1 MNRLL
6 NILLV
11 CLLHVSWAVASTYK
25 LSVEVTPNGAG
36 SLNLT
41 SGIYEEGNTIN
52 LRTSGNTG
60 YVFKGWYEGETLVS
74 SVTSFNYK
82 MPSKDV
88 VLQARYD
95 YDPTVP
101 DNPAMPDTTTYFTL
115 TTSVSPEGAASLNTN
130 GGKYAANA
138 QINLRAYGNT
148 GYRFIAWKNESDQ
161 TVSTSTSFNYYM
173 PKGNS
178 HLTALYTYDPDVPA
192 NPDSTAQKSTVTL
205 QSKPNGGGSFNT
217 NSVTETAGSN
227 VRLYA
232 YTNTGYN
239 FLHWENEKGEIIS
252 SSREFYYVIP
262 HSDSKI
268 YGVFEFDPPLPGNP
282 AKNFWDKE
290 TGELIVDDFTE
301 GRLNNAVSEAIKGS
315 NNSEVT
321 MITVAGRINSND
333 FGIANSYQ
341 NCSLL
346 DLSRVAGVTEVPSYA
361 FDGTNLVS
369 VYLPAS
375 IEKIGYRAFEGC
387 ESLTSITCY
396 AMTPPVLEDRVFENT
411 QEGLIVYVPAA
422 AIAQYQDAEGW
433 KDFTILPIQ
442 EDIRSI
448 TVSLPES
455 INPKDFSQMWLELIN
470 QKSGQRL
477 HYIMT
482 DKSSYTFS
490 NIICN
495 TSWNIIIRNERGDVF
510 GQIENVEIK
519 DEDVTTTFT
528 ALSKPQ
534 NVTLSVLTPESE
546 DVTSQVQIAWT
557 DTLGNYLVQGAQLSG
572 LPVGYQVKYKLTLGK
587 ELAMKYNLP
596 AEGIYTIQQDNNTVP
611 VRLTTIGMVEL
622 SGCVKD
628 IQTNSSI
635 NGATI
640 SASQTFAGKYTN
652 TVTTKTNSKGEY
664 TLTVFGVPTTLTV
677 AATDYI
683 SQTHACDTLVNGEQH
698 VQLNDVLLKP
708 ITGATV
714 SLAFTYTPSVV
725 EGETAEK
732 QEWYSDYNNV
742 DYTIYNKTQQKSIT
756 QFNVQYPK
764 IVLLEEVATGDE
776 IELTATSRTAAF
788 TPVKATAIISKDQQ
802 ADATFPI
809 VELGKIQA
817 SFTKNSNEA
826 VVAML
831 YDETEKY
838 IKSYNYTNASI
849 AIDNLQDGTYTL
861 VTMGSS
867 KLFNTIYDLKQL
879 PNVGLTINKDYVQ
892 HKVEVKSGCITTIAI
907 EEVPMLDES
916 KLYYT
921 GENTSF
927 TVNKPSIVIGNY
939 LTLTGNLDFKPSYSG
954 SVRNVQMIV
963 DIPEKCSFVENSV
976 MVGNSV
982 SSYTLNGHRL
992 TIPMSNS
999 ADRVRFCVI
1008 PTDGGE
1014 YAPTAY
1020 TQFELN
1026 GSTILQPIGSA
1037 HYTAQNLSI
1046 NVPSTVARTTFP
1058 ISGTA
1063 IGKSTIE
1070 IYDNDVL
1077 IGQTTSL
1084 ANGVWSTT
1092 CELNEPYNLSKH
1104 KLHAKVT
1111 TKQNLV
1117 LTSEE
1122 KDLFYNTN
1130 AIEVKTVTMLNTAHT
1145 AANLNLY
1152 EYRTVY
1158 DFQNPSAES
1167 ATYWYWPSYP
1177 DFTFLVDFTDN
1188 SPEKVSNVHVHVLCL
1203 DNSIKSIPASYDEKK
1218 NLWVATAPFTSNTKP
1233 KNCSVTW
1240 DAENELL
1247 LDRNMLD
1254 DYSNELDSI
1263 IKGYHTNEEDIDFD
1277 IEVDEKLEEYLST
1290 LSEKQLDSLLESSQ
1304 DIFDKN
1310 NARLLEQTDKM
1321 FTTNVSDSIV
1331 SEYVKIVNHPFTW
1344 NSENDLINDGY
1355 EKIKLTDNTA
1365 IYRKQ
1370 EMSSVFLVDFSKRS
1384 FVEIITLSEMAI
1396 FDKEFLKN
1404 KTSKDLSNNI
1414 EEFNKKINS
1423 ALNEIRKVY
1432 FKIQNNFDVLI
1443 DEFTENQKEARY
1455 VINIQTFTY
1464 NQKNK
1469 KLNNLLKQYEAA
1481 TDPDEMARLAK
1492 EISKTQDEIADVAKL
1507 ISENKKKLNYATNAL
1522 RDVKYLKGW
1531 IGKVI
1536 PFVNYLTLCSEAI
1549 DNISKIGNLHTQ
1561 VPTLESCKCEDAKE
1575 LISITNNDI
1584 ELFFVGEIS
1593 FYLGR
1598 IEIELINDLASIA
1611 GLTATGGAAL
1621 PAVALKQLV
1630 KEILI
1635 DFGMDFAHST
1645 IFSYA
1650 EKNILKKIN
1659 IIKRECNSCD
1669 DEDDEEDD
1677 NEGCDNCYG
1686 NSGSDSGDSG
1696 NGHTNGVEDPSGYVY
1711 EGVFSNRLEGVTAT
1725 CFYKEIVED
1734 MYGDKHENIVKWDAE
1749 EYAQENPL
1757 FTDENGYYRWDV
1769 PQGLWQVK
1777 FEKEGYETTYSE
1789 WLPVPPPQLEVNIAM
1804 TQNRQPEVKT
1814 ARAFGDAVEI
1824 EFDKYMMPELLTT
1837 DNIFIM
1843 DGDHVAEGDIVL
1855 LNEEVSYEGESTKYA
1870 SKVRFNSNVP
1880 FAHEEITLHVSNRV
1894 KSYAGIRMEDDFVQ
1908 KFPVELEVSKIG
1920 ADSTANVFYGDSI
1933 NLTISVL
1940 PAKASAGKVL
1950 TVRNASSMILGVD
1963 QERVII
1969 DEKGNAVITVRG
1981 ELPGTAAVVFG
1992 VEGYDLTA
2000 TTMVAVKHGPEL
2012 TKTPT
2017 ASIASGT
2024 TVEKGTEITLSCA
2037 TPNAVIYYTLDGSCP
2052 CDNNALIYDGT
2063 PIVINE
2069 TTTLKMM
2076 AVAPDMYESE
2086 VAEYIYIVDT
2096 ESAIEEISLDE
2107 DVMIY
2112 PLPIKDKLNVSAKGK
2127 TIRSIQIININGSI
2141 MRSYN
2146 VSAKKVSLN
2155 VGNLSAGTYI
2165 VNIVAG
2171 NKTFSKKV
2179 IKIE

>member
-148 GYRFIAWKNESDQ
+148 GYKFIAWKNESDQ

-205 QSKPNGGGSFNT
+205 HSKPNGGGSFNT

-239 FLHWENEKGEIIS
+239 FLHWENEKDEIIS

-262 HSDSKI
+262 HNDAKI

-315 NNSEVT
+315 NSSEVT

-346 DLSRVAGVTEVPSYA
+346 DLSRVAGVMEVPSYA

-742 DYTIYNKTQQKSIT
+742 DYTIYNK
-756 QFNVQYPK
+756 
-764 IVLLEEVATGDE
+764 
-776 IELTATSRTAAF
+776 
-788 TPVKATAIISKDQQ
+788 
-802 ADATFPI
+802 
-809 VELGKIQA
+809 
-817 SFTKNSNEA
+817 
-826 VVAML
+826 
-831 YDETEKY
+831 
-838 IKSYNYTNASI
+838 
-849 AIDNLQDGTYTL
+849 
-861 VTMGSS
+861 
-867 KLFNTIYDLKQL
+867 NT
-879 PNVGLTINKDYVQ
+879 
-892 HKVEVKSGCITTIAI
+892 
-907 EEVPMLDES
+907 
-916 KLYYT
+916 
-921 GENTSF
+921 
-927 TVNKPSIVIGNY
+927 
-939 LTLTGNLDFKPSYSG
+939 
-954 SVRNVQMIV
+954 
-963 DIPEKCSFVENSV
+963 
-976 MVGNSV
+976 
-982 SSYTLNGHRL
+982 
-992 TIPMSNS
+992 
-999 ADRVRFCVI
+999 
-1008 PTDGGE
+1008 
-1014 YAPTAY
+1014 
-1020 TQFELN
+1020 
-1026 GSTILQPIGSA
+1026 
-1037 HYTAQNLSI
+1037 
-1046 NVPSTVARTTFP
+1046 
-1058 ISGTA
+1058 
-1063 IGKSTIE
+1063 
-1070 IYDNDVL
+1070 
-1077 IGQTTSL
+1077 
-1084 ANGVWSTT
+1084 
-1092 CELNEPYNLSKH
+1092 
-1104 KLHAKVT
+1104 
-1111 TKQNLV
+1111 
-1117 LTSEE
+1117 
-1122 KDLFYNTN
+1122 
-1130 AIEVKTVTMLNTAHT
+1130 
-1145 AANLNLY
+1145 
-1152 EYRTVY
+1152 
-1158 DFQNPSAES
+1158 
-1167 ATYWYWPSYP
+1167 
-1177 DFTFLVDFTDN
+1177 
-1188 SPEKVSNVHVHVLCL
+1188 
-1203 DNSIKSIPASYDEKK
+1203 
-1218 NLWVATAPFTSNTKP
+1218 
-1233 KNCSVTW
+1233 
-1240 DAENELL
+1240 
-1247 LDRNMLD
+1247 
-1254 DYSNELDSI
+1254 
-1263 IKGYHTNEEDIDFD
+1263 
-1277 IEVDEKLEEYLST
+1277 
-1290 LSEKQLDSLLESSQ
+1290 
-1304 DIFDKN
+1304 
-1310 NARLLEQTDKM
+1310 
-1321 FTTNVSDSIV
+1321 
-1331 SEYVKIVNHPFTW
+1331 
-1344 NSENDLINDGY
+1344 
-1355 EKIKLTDNTA
+1355 
-1365 IYRKQ
+1365 
-1370 EMSSVFLVDFSKRS
+1370 
-1384 FVEIITLSEMAI
+1384 
-1396 FDKEFLKN
+1396 
-1404 KTSKDLSNNI
+1404 
-1414 EEFNKKINS
+1414 
-1423 ALNEIRKVY
+1423 
-1432 FKIQNNFDVLI
+1432 
-1443 DEFTENQKEARY
+1443 
-1455 VINIQTFTY
+1455 
-1464 NQKNK
+1464 
-1469 KLNNLLKQYEAA
+1469 
-1481 TDPDEMARLAK
+1481 
-1492 EISKTQDEIADVAKL
+1492 
-1507 ISENKKKLNYATNAL
+1507 
-1522 RDVKYLKGW
+1522 
-1531 IGKVI
+1531 
-1536 PFVNYLTLCSEAI
+1536 
-1549 DNISKIGNLHTQ
+1549 
-1561 VPTLESCKCEDAKE
+1561 
-1575 LISITNNDI
+1575 
-1584 ELFFVGEIS
+1584 
-1593 FYLGR
+1593 
-1598 IEIELINDLASIA
+1598 
-1611 GLTATGGAAL
+1611 
-1621 PAVALKQLV
+1621 
-1630 KEILI
+1630 
-1635 DFGMDFAHST
+1635 
-1645 IFSYA
+1645 
-1650 EKNILKKIN
+1650 
-1659 IIKRECNSCD
+1659 
-1669 DEDDEEDD
+1669 
-1677 NEGCDNCYG
+1677 
-1686 NSGSDSGDSG
+1686 
-1696 NGHTNGVEDPSGYVY
+1696 
-1711 EGVFSNRLEGVTAT
+1711 
-1725 CFYKEIVED
+1725 
-1734 MYGDKHENIVKWDAE
+1734 AE
-1749 EYAQENPL
+1749 EY
-1757 FTDENGYYRWDV
+1757 
-1769 PQGLWQVK
+1769 
-1777 FEKEGYETTYSE
+1777 
-1789 WLPVPPPQLEVNIAM
+1789 
-1804 TQNRQPEVKT
+1804 
-1814 ARAFGDAVEI
+1814 
-1824 EFDKYMMPELLTT
+1824 
-1837 DNIFIM
+1837 
-1843 DGDHVAEGDIVL
+1843 H
-1855 LNEEVSYEGESTKYA
+1855 
-1870 SKVRFNSNVP
+1870 
-1880 FAHEEITLHVSNRV
+1880 
-1894 KSYAGIRMEDDFVQ
+1894 
-1908 KFPVELEVSKIG
+1908 
-1920 ADSTANVFYGDSI
+1920 
-1933 NLTISVL
+1933 TI
-1940 PAKASAGKVL
+1940 
-1950 TVRNASSMILGVD
+1950 
-1963 QERVII
+1963 Q
-1969 DEKGNAVITVRG
+1969 
-1981 ELPGTAAVVFG
+1981 
-1992 VEGYDLTA
+1992 
-2000 TTMVAVKHGPEL
+2000 
-2012 TKTPT
+2012 
-2017 ASIASGT
+2017 
-2024 TVEKGTEITLSCA
+2024 CA
-2037 TPNAVIYYTLDGSCP
+2037 
-2052 CDNNALIYDGT
+2052 
-2063 PIVINE
+2063 
-2069 TTTLKMM
+2069 
-2076 AVAPDMYESE
+2076 
-2086 VAEYIYIVDT
+2086 
-2096 ESAIEEISLDE
+2096 IS
-2107 DVMIY
+2107 
-2112 PLPIKDKLNVSAKGK
+2112 
-2127 TIRSIQIININGSI
+2127 
-2141 MRSYN
+2141 
-2146 VSAKKVSLN
+2146 
-2155 VGNLSAGTYI
+2155 
-2165 VNIVAG
+2165 
-2171 NKTFSKKV
+2171 
-2179 IKIE
+2179 

>member
-36 SLNLT
+36 VLNLT
-41 SGIYEEGNTIN
+41 SGTYEEGTTIN
-52 LRTSGNTG
+52 LGTSGNTG

-138 QINLRAYGNT
+138 QINLHAYGNT
-148 GYRFIAWKNESDQ
+148 GYKFIAWKDESDQ
-161 TVSTSTSFNYYM
+161 TVSTSASFNYYM

-205 QSKPNGGGSFNT
+205 HSKPNGGGSFNT
-217 NSVTETAGSN
+217 YSVTETAGSN

-262 HSDSKI
+262 HSNSKI

-315 NNSEVT
+315 NSSEVT

-683 SQTHACDTLVNGEQH
+683 SQTHACDTLANGEQH

-708 ITGATV
+708 ITGVTV

-725 EGETAEK
+725 EGGTTEK

-788 TPVKATAIISKDQQ
+788 TPVKATTVISKDQQ

-879 PNVGLTINKDYVQ
+879 PNVGLTTNKDYVQ

-907 EEVPMLDES
+907 EEVPILDES

-939 LTLTGNLDFKPSYSG
+939 LTLTGKLDFKPSYSG

-976 MVGNSV
+976 MVGNSI

-1026 GSTILQPIGSA
+1026 GSTVLQPIGSA

-1046 NVPSTVARTTFP
+1046 KVPSTVAKTKIP

-1092 CELNEPYNLSKH
+1092 CELNEPYNLSMHRIYAKAQTTQG
-1104 KLHAKVT
+1104 LTLNSETAECMYDMNAIQVTKVT
-1111 TKQNLV
+1111 MYHWNP
-1117 LTSEE
+1117 EM
-1122 KDLFYNTN
+1122 N
-1130 AIEVKTVTMLNTAHT
+1130 KTYKSVF
-1145 AANLNLY
+1145 
-1152 EYRTVY
+1152 
-1158 DFQNPSAES
+1158 DFQNPSTKPNQWTVYYPNKKF
-1167 ATYWYWPSYP
+1167 TYTIE
-1177 DFTFLVDFTDN
+1177 FTNN
-1188 SPEKVSNVHVHVLCL
+1188 SPEKVSNVVLYVHAANGKIVPLSPIYDENKDMWTTDIDMGHSNDGYYPVNVSIDYIAKTAPALDDQLLKSGIDDIEYFNNISATSDSTMSIEINKDLLDAINRL
-1203 DNSIKSIPASYDEKK
+1203 DNINFLQFIDDYVSKIDTAYRVDINSDFDTLYTGSY
-1218 NLWVATAPFTSNTKP
+1218 
-1233 KNCSVTW
+1233 
-1240 DAENELL
+1240 ELL
-1247 LDRNMLD
+1247 YDQYKIDVVIDKYNAIDLSDKNYETVKMV
-1254 DYSNELDSI
+1254 SGDSI
-1263 IKGYHTNEEDIDFD
+1263 FMNLSGDFFIANQENNFYYSIRMQTINKDIPQLRSVDDF
-1277 IEVDEKLEEYLST
+1277 LLHSLTQQFST
-1290 LSEKQLDSLLESSQ
+1290 LSNFVMSLDAHSAN
-1304 DIFDKN
+1304 IR
-1310 NARLLEQTDKM
+1310 RLLKTHIDKLDYELSLYKAEWSTNKAIRDNLKYRYKNCTNPVEKEALLRKYKFYQNKTEKLWNYFVKYEAKLNRATAVFSKFCSILDWAINAKKGINAYYDWKDIINSILSVDCPEM
-1321 FTTNVSDSIV
+1321 EDLAKNAANLAGRILAAYITASNADLATLLTLAGDPTKISPLVLYNVSL
-1331 SEYVKIVNHPFTW
+1331 Y
-1344 NSENDLINDGY
+1344 
-1355 EKIKLTDNTA
+1355 
-1365 IYRKQ
+1365 
-1370 EMSSVFLVDFSKRS
+1370 
-1384 FVEIITLSEMAI
+1384 
-1396 FDKEFLKN
+1396 
-1404 KTSKDLSNNI
+1404 
-1414 EEFNKKINS
+1414 S
-1423 ALNEIRKVY
+1423 ALWADWYNQQWQHEIRM
-1432 FKIQNNFDVLI
+1432 KIPTVKGKCNGDDDNN
-1443 DEFTENQKEARY
+1443 EN
-1455 VINIQTFTY
+1455 
-1464 NQKNK
+1464 
-1469 KLNNLLKQYEAA
+1469 
-1481 TDPDEMARLAK
+1481 
-1492 EISKTQDEIADVAKL
+1492 S
-1507 ISENKKKLNYATNAL
+1507 
-1522 RDVKYLKGW
+1522 
-1531 IGKVI
+1531 
-1536 PFVNYLTLCSEAI
+1536 
-1549 DNISKIGNLHTQ
+1549 DNEHGGGNSSGN
-1561 VPTLESCKCEDAKE
+1561 P
-1575 LISITNNDI
+1575 
-1584 ELFFVGEIS
+1584 
-1593 FYLGR
+1593 
-1598 IEIELINDLASIA
+1598 
-1611 GLTATGGAAL
+1611 
-1621 PAVALKQLV
+1621 
-1630 KEILI
+1630 
-1635 DFGMDFAHST
+1635 
-1645 IFSYA
+1645 
-1650 EKNILKKIN
+1650 
-1659 IIKRECNSCD
+1659 D
-1669 DEDDEEDD
+1669 DE
-1677 NEGCDNCYG
+1677 
-1686 NSGSDSGDSG
+1686 
-1696 NGHTNGVEDPSGYVY
+1696 VRIDPSGYVY

-1843 DGDHVAEGDIVL
+1843 DGDHIAEGDIVL

-1969 DEKGNAVITVRG
+1969 DEKGNAVITVHG
-1981 ELPGTAAVVFG
+1981 ELPGTAAIVFG

-2076 AVAPDMYESE
+2076 AVAPNMYESE

-2141 MRSYN
+2141 IRSYN

>member
-148 GYRFIAWKNESDQ
+148 GYKFIAWKNESDQ

-205 QSKPNGGGSFNT
+205 HSKPNGGGSFNT

-315 NNSEVT
+315 NSSEVT

-776 IELTATSRTAAF
+776 IELTATSRIAAF

-907 EEVPMLDES
+907 EEVPILDES

-939 LTLTGNLDFKPSYSG
+939 LTLTGKLDFKPSYSG
-954 SVRNVQMIV
+954 NVRNVQMIV

-976 MVGNSV
+976 MVGNSI

-992 TIPMSNS
+992 TTPMSNS
-999 ADRVRFCVI
+999 ANRVRFCVI

-1026 GSTILQPIGSA
+1026 GSTVLQPIGSA

-1046 NVPSTVARTTFP
+1046 KVPSTVAKTKIP

-1092 CELNEPYNLSKH
+1092 CELNEPYNLSMH
-1104 KLHAKVT
+1104 RIYAKAQT
-1111 TKQNLV
+1111 TQG
-1117 LTSEE
+1117 LTLNSETAE
-1122 KDLFYNTN
+1122 CMYDMN
-1130 AIEVKTVTMLNTAHT
+1130 AIEVSKVTMINISHRVGNYYEEKTIFDFLN
-1145 AANLNLY
+1145 
-1152 EYRTVY
+1152 
-1158 DFQNPSAES
+1158 P
-1167 ATYWYWPSYP
+1167 ATSIPPYWYWPDYP
-1177 DFTFLVDFTDN
+1177 EFTFLIDFTNNDTTKISDVVLYVKTSLGRHVPLKASFDTKHN
-1188 SPEKVSNVHVHVLCL
+1188 QWIASGKFGSWSDSERPVNVSIDYNVDTEYKMDATLYDSSVTHYSKIKEEYETNVSNITKLIEELKCEEDSVKN
-1203 DNSIKSIPASYDEKK
+1203 DSIKKLIYAHLNYIYNEDSDCEPITEESIQKLINSCD
-1218 NLWVATAPFTSNTKP
+1218 
-1233 KNCSVTW
+1233 SVL
-1240 DAENELL
+1240 N
-1247 LDRNMLD
+1247 
-1254 DYSNELDSI
+1254 
-1263 IKGYHTNEEDIDFD
+1263 
-1277 IEVDEKLEEYLST
+1277 
-1290 LSEKQLDSLLESSQ
+1290 DSLSYLKNGIFSQ
-1304 DIFDKN
+1304 DIWEVSNIMEGIKIEKCN
-1310 NARLLEQTDKM
+1310 NIVETDLLDQGYIRLLKTDGTEIYVL
-1321 FTTNVSDSIV
+1321 TTTTKVSVIDKHNNIH
-1331 SEYVKIVNHPFTW
+1331 YTINI
-1344 NSENDLINDGY
+1344 DLIEDLQYLPTKANRTDDFASAMNEYMSILKDGF
-1355 EKIKLTDNTA
+1355 ERL
-1365 IYRKQ
+1365 
-1370 EMSSVFLVDFSKRS
+1370 RS
-1384 FVEIITLSEMAI
+1384 YMTTLAGTI
-1396 FDKEFLKN
+1396 D
-1404 KTSKDLSNNI
+1404 DI
-1414 EEFNKKINS
+1414 ERALDVRNKKIANLVMELDENITYLK
-1423 ALNEIRKVY
+1423 A
-1432 FKIQNNFDVLI
+1432 NNGNIILI
-1443 DEFTENQKEARY
+1443 KELEAQYNLLLKEAVVNNNILGWIHKNISTDGLKIGRLGGAFAAFDIFMLKKQMLADLND
-1455 VINIQTFTY
+1455 VINAYY
-1464 NQKNK
+1464 NVPVCDKDNSETNK
-1469 KLNNLLKQYEAA
+1469 YRNAIKGMGIAA
-1481 TDPDEMARLAK
+1481 AIYYSSMIISDASQIALA
-1492 EISKTQDEIADVAKL
+1492 I
-1507 ISENKKKLNYATNAL
+1507 
-1522 RDVKYLKGW
+1522 
-1531 IGKVI
+1531 
-1536 PFVNYLTLCSEAI
+1536 
-1549 DNISKIGNLHTQ
+1549 
-1561 VPTLESCKCEDAKE
+1561 
-1575 LISITNNDI
+1575 
-1584 ELFFVGEIS
+1584 
-1593 FYLGR
+1593 
-1598 IEIELINDLASIA
+1598 
-1611 GLTATGGAAL
+1611 TGGAAAIVSGGTSL
-1621 PAVALKQLV
+1621 SAVGVAIGLAAANIAASELYSRNFSKNLN
-1630 KEILI
+1630 KL
-1635 DFGMDFAHST
+1635 AHQASSIT
-1645 IFSYA
+1645 
-1650 EKNILKKIN
+1650 
-1659 IIKRECNSCD
+1659 CD
-1669 DEDDEEDD
+1669 DDD
-1677 NEGCDNCYG
+1677 NEDGNEDGNNDGNNDDDNNGYG
-1686 NSGSDSGDSG
+1686 HISG
-1696 NGHTNGVEDPSGYVY
+1696 NPDAEWQEDPSGYVY

-1843 DGDHVAEGDIVL
+1843 DGDHVAEGNIVL

-1950 TVRNASSMILGVD
+1950 TVRNTSSMILGVD

-1969 DEKGNAVITVRG
+1969 DEKGNAVITVHG
-1981 ELPGTAAVVFG
+1981 ELPGTAAIVFG

-2076 AVAPDMYESE
+2076 AVAPNMYESE